1 MAEVMTYI
9 KWCCDLDHK
18 TQKAF
23 LCNGS
28 DDEKSSELEA
38 HAQLLTHEPVPL
50 LYNSQ
55 RHHPLRLDLIS
66 CIPSKL
72 VNAKCQQ
79 PSASFALSAISSSC
93 SRASVICV
101 STVIGLGQLPEAFP
115 DN

>member
-38 HAQLLTHEPVPL
+38 YAQLLTHEPVPL
-50 LYNSQ
+50 LFNSQ
-55 RHHPLRLDLIS
+55 RHHPLRLDLTS
-66 CIPSKL
+66 YIPSKL
-72 VNAKCQQ
+72 VGNCYQQ
-79 PSASFALSAISSSC
+79 
-93 SRASVICV
+93 
-101 STVIGLGQLPEAFP
+101 
-115 DN
+115 